1 MKVSEDYFLNRY
13 MSSSES
19 TNSSQPSVDT
29 TEGDVGKNPIKDQG
43 VKVVLLDTPEQLVEH
58 AKKILQDAKKSEWKD
73 VPIDK
78 KLEAF
83 QDKYKEFGRTFPIVL
98 RHIIQSQKL
107 YPEILQRYIL
117 LCKHHPTHSVSEFQ
131 ERQADYLVMIYR
143 KEHPRCSQREIS
155 MVKRKHVEDLKRE
168 EEYMKKVMDE
178 VKKERDEKAKQYE
191 KDKRNELM
199 GLISRCVYDIP
210 KDLELE
216 PLIDIPIKTPD
227 VPITSN
233 NQDDD
238 DDHIVMLPSK
248 KER

>member
-83 QDKYKEFGRTFPIVL
+83 QDKYKEF
-98 RHIIQSQKL
+98 
-107 YPEILQRYIL
+107 
-117 LCKHHPTHSVSEFQ
+117 EFYY
-131 ERQADYLVMIYR
+131 DV
-143 KEHPRCSQREIS
+143 KESLGEGTS
-155 MVKRKHVEDLKRE
+155 SF
-168 EEYMKKVMDE
+168 
-178 VKKERDEKAKQYE
+178 VKKCI
-191 KDKRNELM
+191 N
-199 GLISRCVYDIP
+199 
-210 KDLELE
+210 
-216 PLIDIPIKTPD
+216 
-227 VPITSN
+227 
-233 NQDDD
+233 
-238 DDHIVMLPSK
+238 
-248 KER
+248 KETLQIFAVNVST

>member
-1 MKVSEDYFLNRY
+1 
-13 MSSSES
+13 MSSSS
-19 TNSSQPSVDT
+19 TSQPTV
-29 TEGDVGKNPIKDQG
+29 EEVQEVQNVGKNPITDQG
-43 VKVVLLDTPEQLVEH
+43 VKIVLLDTPEQLVEH
-58 AKKILQDAKKSEWKD
+58 AKKILQDAKNPEWKD

-178 VKKERDEKAKQYE
+178 VKKERDEKSKQFD
-191 KDKRNELM
+191 KDRRGELM
-199 GLISRCVYDIP
+199 GLISRCINDIP
-210 KDLELE
+210 EDVELE
-216 PLIDIPIKTPD
+216 PLSEVPVKAPEIPETTINQNS
-227 VPITSN
+227 SN
-233 NQDDD
+233 DDD
-238 DDHIVMLPSK
+238 GEESLVLLPSK
-248 KER
+248 KERS